1 MAVVLS
7 PGPVV
12 MTWRGVGWGVVVA
25 IALAISW
32 LWSRIERVPTD
43 FEIAVGYLNE
53 QRPDLALLFFRQ
65 STWSGVAAFRAGRF
79 AQAARMFGAD
89 ETVLSLYNL
98 GNSYAHLRDWPNAIT
113 TYQRVLRFDPAHED
127 ALYNLAL
134 VQKAIEPG
142 GNPAEPMDVPAVP
155 PSESESLEMPIP
167 QDSDAQQARSGETE
181 QSDATGNTSYTD
193 QPGDTDPRKN
203 PRPTEKTGEVGAAA
217 AVGEAGDDRGG
228 DDRRIV
234 GSVDLKQRSSGR
246 SMEVLLGKIR
256 DDPET
261 VLRAR
266 LLSVYQS
273 RVEGDAE

>member
-1 MAVVLS
+1 
-7 PGPVV
+7 
-12 MTWRGVGWGVVVA
+12 
-25 IALAISW
+25 
-32 LWSRIERVPTD
+32 
-43 FEIAVGYLNE
+43 
-53 QRPDLALLFFRQ
+53 
-65 STWSGVAAFRAGRF
+65 
-79 AQAARMFGAD
+79 MFGAD

-134 VQKAIEPG
+134 VQNAIEPG

-155 PSESESLEMPIP
+155 PSKSESLEMPIP
-167 QDSDAQQARSGETE
+167 QNADAQQARSGETE

-193 QPGDTDPRKN
+193 QPGDTDPLRQPK
-203 PRPTEKTGEVGAAA
+203 PSEKTGEVGAAA
-217 AVGEAGDDRGG
+217 AVGEAGEDRGG

-246 SMEVLLGKIR
+246 SMDVLLGKIR
-256 DDPET
+256 DDPEA

-273 RVEGDAE
+273 RIEGDAE